1 MQDLTDEQFDN
12 LITKAMD
19 QLPQEYLEVLNNVA
33 IVQADDPTPE
43 QIEKM
48 NIREGSVL
56 LGLYEGIPLTQ
67 RGNNYTF
74 VLPDKITLFK
84 HSILRVVNTE
94 AELLEQIKR
103 TIWHEIAHYYGV
115 SHERMHD
122 LQNKHG

>member
-1 MQDLTDEQFDN
+1 MHDLTDEQFDN

-19 QLPQEYLEVLNNVA
+19 QLPQEYLEGLNNVA

>member
-1 MQDLTDEQFDN
+1 M
-12 LITKAMD
+12 
-19 QLPQEYLEVLNNVA
+19 
-33 IVQADDPTPE
+33 
-43 QIEKM
+43 
-48 NIREGSVL
+48 L

-115 SHERMHD
+115 SHDRMHE
-122 LQNKHG
+122 LQNKRD

>member
-1 MQDLTDEQFDN
+1 MHELTDEQFDT

-19 QLPQEYLEVLNNVA
+19 QLPQEYLEGLINVA

-115 SHERMHD
+115 SHERMHE
-122 LQNKHG
+122 LQNKRD